1 MKALLQSFLFFL
13 IFNITVLPQNIEYP
27 SIILQD
33 ISFRLQGSGYPDT
46 IQTLKIKFENPET
59 ITSFNI
65 ILDEGSFDT
74 LLTLNSTG
82 SFRIVNDTYNEEI
95 GNTRV
100 LPGLL
105 SILPPALAILL
116 ALIFRQ
122 VLFSLLLGIFTGA
135 FFIYS
140 YDPLT
145 AFLRTADVYIINAL
159 IDKSHMQVIV
169 FTLLFGG
176 VIGLIS
182 KSGGTRGIANS
193 IINFAKSR
201 KSGLISTWLAGIIIF
216 FDDYA
221 NTLVVGNLMKPVTDK
236 LKISAQNLHLL
247 LMQLQ
252 HQSQVSLS

>member
-46 IQTLKIKFENPET
+46 IQTLKIKFENSET

-65 ILDEGSFDT
+65 LLDEGSFEHL

-82 SFRIVNDTYNEEI
+82 SFRIVNEAYNEEI
-95 GNTRV
+95 GNTRA

-122 VLFSLLLGIFTGA
+122 VLFSSFGTFTGA

-145 AFLRTADVYIINAL
+145 AFLRTADVYRINAL
-159 IDKSHMQVIV
+159 KDKSHMQVIV

-201 KSGLISTWLAGIIIF
+201 KSGLYCSWLAGIIIF

-221 NTLVVGNLMKPVTDK
+221 N
-236 LKISAQNLHLL
+236 
-247 LMQLQ
+247 
-252 HQSQVSLS
+252 SLSSWKPDETCYR